1 MSLQLSEIGGAQD
14 FGDEFQFEE
23 DSGALNSILN
33 NQGMC
38 LNETLSHAYF
48 SLYLYLTLSS
58 YVLGVSRAQIHPPK
72 TPSKV
77 SFTPAKAVPESFR
90 NREDRFEF
98 FENKGGQVFFRRK
111 IVPGS
116 EKKILPSSARK
127 PGGHERKLGNVTTHM
142 LPQRMP
148 MSARKRSPF
157 GKSPGHRAALTI
169 DRQPLAQ
176 KNSNFNQIPNTRVLP
191 PKFPVALTERKPEI
205 SKQPVRRQVR

>member
-33 NQGMC
+33 NQG
-38 LNETLSHAYF
+38 
-48 SLYLYLTLSS
+48 
-58 YVLGVSRAQIHPPK
+58 VSRAQIQLPK
-72 TPSKV
+72 TPNKI
-77 SFTPAKAVPESFR
+77 SFTPAKVVPESFR

-116 EKKILPSSARK
+116 EKKILSSAK
-127 PGGHERKLGNVTTHM
+127 KTGGHERRLGNVTTHM
-142 LPQRMP
+142 VPQRMP

-157 GKSPGHRAALTI
+157 GKSPGPRAGHQAALVME
-169 DRQPLAQ
+169 RQPLAL
-176 KNSNFNQIPNTRVLP
+176 KNSNINQIPKMRVLP
-191 PKFPVALTERKPEI
+191 PKFPVSLTERKPDI
-205 SKQPVRRQVR
+205 SKQPVTRQVIQNLNHH